1 MNQDGTSTNNNIGIQ
16 PIIVYYYNNNN
27 SRLWKT
33 CHETKAGDSVLLST
47 LIGLNIMLPLFD
59 FPQVTHSHCLPACLP
74 FLLIANYLDPNYW
87 RLVGWFGHIL
97 AWLGMST
104 VSLHHSDHD

>member
-1 MNQDGTSTNNNIGIQ
+1 
-16 PIIVYYYNNNN
+16 
-27 SRLWKT
+27 LWKT

-59 FPQVTHSHCLPACLP
+59 FPQVTHSHCLPAGLP
-74 FLLIANYLDPNYW
+74 SFSLQTTWIPTIGGW
-87 RLVGWFGHIL
+87 LVGWFGHIL
-97 AWLGMST
+97 TWLGMSK